1 MDETRFLECLDADF
15 RLLRGLAPDVLP
27 RIFDP
32 FFTTKEV
39 GKGTGQ
45 GLAMAHSCVV
55 VKHGGAIEVDS
66 VVGEGT
72 TFRLILPATVETGE
86 TGEPEEDPMAGW

>member
-1 MDETRFLECLDADF
+1 MGIPYGVQD
-15 RLLRGLAPDVLP
+15 

-45 GLAMAHSCVV
+45 GLSISYLIIVE
-55 VKHGGAIEVDS
+55 KYDGKLYFSTEENI
-66 VVGEGT
+66 GT
-72 TFRLILPATVETGE
+72 TFFVELKIGKRK
-86 TGEPEEDPMAGW
+86 